1 MVRATLVGS
10 VPEPPVVPAGLE
22 GRELALAEDAAH
34 SFEPSGRDIM
44 HALGQIAR
52 NMFVKDDLRAEMTEA
67 LLPVY
72 ANIEAVNAKSDRA
85 LAETKNLNA
94 RMPAIEQKGLWMS
107 IASHD

>member
-1 MVRATLVGS
+1 MADDV
-10 VPEPPVVPAGLE
+10 
-22 GRELALAEDAAH
+22 AH

-52 NMFVKDDLRAEMTEA
+52 NMLVKDDWRAEMTEA